1 MLENCYG
8 ENNKST
14 TRFLNPYVNLIPARD
29 PRV

>member
-8 ENNKST
+8 ENNNSI
-14 TRFLNPYVNLIPARD
+14 TRFLNPYVNLIRARD